1 MRVRSNL
8 SHWPS
13 PVPYDAG
20 CLVGATDHLYSR
32 GNKKKKKKRTPID
45 LENDLHR
52 NSSHSERKVI
62 IGEVFNARIKKI
74 ISEFFAFPKIK

>member
-20 CLVGATDHLYSR
+20 LVGATDHLYRR
-32 GNKKKKKKRTPID
+32 GGKKRRTSVD
-45 LENDLHR
+45 LENDLRR
-52 NSSHSERKVI
+52 NTSRSEKKT
-62 IGEVFNARIKKI
+62 IGNQ
-74 ISEFFAFPKIK
+74 ISDV